1 MELQQH
7 MDDQKAHYT
16 HTINTKRPQ
25 KLLTVPKVSADAQR
39 AEQNGLYFLVL
50 ALHGSQGASE
60 EMTNDSVL
68 RGKNRRTRQ
77 TFQAT
82 AEPWSLV

>member
-1 MELQQH
+1 MEPQQH
-7 MDDQKAHYT
+7 TDDQKAHYT
-16 HTINTKRPQ
+16 HRQQKRPQ
-25 KLLTVPKVSADAQR
+25 KLLTVPKVPADAQQ

-60 EMTNDSVL
+60 EVINDSVL
-68 RGKNRRTRQ
+68 RRKDRRTLQ

-82 AEPWSLV
+82 AERWSLV

>member
-1 MELQQH
+1 
-7 MDDQKAHYT
+7 MDDQKAHYI
-16 HTINTKRPQ
+16 HTVNTKRPQ
-25 KLLTVPKVSADAQR
+25 KLLTVPKVSADAQQ

-60 EMTNDSVL
+60 EVINDNML
-68 RGKNRRTRQ
+68 RGKDPRTLQ

-82 AEPWSLV
+82 AERWSLV

>member
-1 MELQQH
+1 MTKRLT
-7 MDDQKAHYT
+7 T
-16 HTINTKRPQ
+16 HTHHNTKRPQ
-25 KLLTVPKVSADAQR
+25 KLLTEPKVSADAQQ

-50 ALHGSQGASE
+50 APQGSQGAAE
-60 EMTNDSVL
+60 ERINDSVL
-68 RGKNRRTRQ
+68 RGKDRRTLQ